1 MALRKPKAERRAEI
15 LDAAIA
21 LADAEGLAALTMRAV
36 AQQVGV
42 TAMALYSYFPD
53 KDSLLDAMADR
64 AISEVPEPSLTGWR
78 DRLLALAELARDMAR
93 EHPSVIQYAF
103 TKPAETP
110 RAMQVVEIIYQ
121 ALLDADVPH
130 AEIPRLER
138 LVSTFIFGW
147 ALSEA
152 SGRFAASR
160 MSRQERRELLGPDEL
175 PAHDKLAA
183 VRNAPT
189 DWDAEFLK
197 DFTGILDLIGA
208 AATSG
213 PEPRRGAGHATK
225 NRDGVTLERPR
236 APRLRST
243 TGSASHLPES

>member
-36 AQQVGV
+36 AQRVGV
-42 TAMALYSYFPD
+42 TAMALYGYFPD

-64 AISEVPEPSLTGWR
+64 VIGEVFPGPFPALAGWR
-78 DRLLALAELARDMAR
+78 DRLLAAAELARVMAR

-103 TKPAETP
+103 TKPAQTP
-110 RAMQVVEIIYQ
+110 GTMQVVEFTYQ
-121 ALLDADVPH
+121 ALIDAGVPH

-138 LVSTFIFGW
+138 FVSTFVIGW

-160 MSRQERRELLGPDEL
+160 MSRPERRELLGPDEM
-175 PAHDKLAA
+175 PAYDQVAA
-183 VRNAPT
+183 VRDTHADP
-189 DWDAEFLK
+189 DAEFLA
-197 DFTGILDLIGA
+197 DFTGILDLIEA
-208 AATSG
+208 AASQT
-213 PEPRRGAGHATK
+213 
-225 NRDGVTLERPR
+225 RPQ
-236 APRLRST
+236 PIS
-243 TGSASHLPES
+243 